1 MSNVFDYLAWR
12 GDLPFSVSAFNAVD
26 SLILSRLSYLPF
38 DGVVSERYDMPVSLA
53 DAAVTLLS
61 RPRAYRLEDD
71 VRLLRTLASAP
82 RFRHAALAGYVNRT
96 VPADEKQFAALCI
109 SPEGELPYI
118 SSYYKRVVFLFPSP
132 GVCYNARDAVDWFC
146 HLPHRRFL

>member
-53 DAAVTLLS
+53 T
-61 RPRAYRLEDD
+61 RP
-71 VRLLRTLASAP
+71 
-82 RFRHAALAGYVNRT
+82 
-96 VPADEKQFAALCI
+96 
-109 SPEGELPYI
+109 
-118 SSYYKRVVFLFPSP
+118 
-132 GVCYNARDAVDWFC
+132 
-146 HLPHRRFL
+146 